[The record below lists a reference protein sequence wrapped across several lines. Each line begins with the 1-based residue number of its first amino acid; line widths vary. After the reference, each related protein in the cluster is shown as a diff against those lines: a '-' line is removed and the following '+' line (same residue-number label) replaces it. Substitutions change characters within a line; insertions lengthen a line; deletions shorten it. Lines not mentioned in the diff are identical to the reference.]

1 MSGFGC
7 ALLCKFC
14 RCRKGLQVLLLLLLL
29 VVPEAFVEVSVPVP
43 VLVEVVGRAVAVREV
58 V

>member
-1 MSGFGC
+1 MSGFGY

-14 RCRKGLQVLLLLLLL
+14 RCRKGLWVLLLLL

-43 VLVEVVGRAVAVREV
+43 APVLVEVVGRAVAVREV

>member
-14 RCRKGLQVLLLLLLL
+14 RCRKGLRVLLLLLL

>member
-14 RCRKGLQVLLLLLLL
+14 RCRKGLWVLLLL

-43 VLVEVVGRAVAVREV
+43 APVLVEVVGRAVAVREV